1 MDALCFTVEIDVNHF
16 PHIDYFI
23 NELEHSDIL
32 YISNS
37 INLPKDNRGT
47 FLFQFDD
54 NEICRLSS
62 MLTELV
68 KLDFLKSYA
77 QKLIQTNYIGI
88 SPFEEKELVLNV
100 LNDFDTKDISAQIYK
115 FILENMHIH
124 LSGFVLFR
132 LKEYIS
138 DFEDEI
144 DFAVDE
150 FMRKKRYEDFVEFL
164 RFFVDIQ
171 NCETD
176 KVNVVLS
183 RFGDYE
189 MLDKNGVKISKEL
202 LDSTYCEISLLED
215 SGYLMLNDIISLAP
229 REVVIHLNGCKND
242 EFVKIVREI
251 YSDRVT
257 VCYGCGMCSK
267 YLIKR

>member
-1 MDALCFTVEIDVNHF
+1 MDALCFTVEIDINHF
-16 PHIDYFI
+16 PHIDSFI
-23 NELEHSDIL
+23 NELEHNDIL

-37 INLPKDNRGT
+37 INCQKDNHRT

-68 KLDFLKSYA
+68 KFDFLKDYA
-77 QKLIQTNYIGI
+77 KKLIQTNYVGI
-88 SPFEEKELVLNV
+88 SPAEEKELIANILNEF
-100 LNDFDTKDISAQIYK
+100 NTKEISAQIYK
-115 FILENMHIH
+115 FISENMHIH

-132 LKEYIS
+132 LKKYIS
-138 DFEDEI
+138 DFEDEV

-150 FMRKKRYEDFVEFL
+150 FMLKKRYEDFVEFL
-164 RFFVDIQ
+164 RFFVDMQTHEI
-171 NCETD
+171 D

-189 MLDKNGVKISKEL
+189 MLDKNGKKISKEL

-229 REVVIHLNGCKND
+229 KNVVIHLNGCKND
-242 EFVKIVREI
+242 EFVKLVREI
-251 YSDRVT
+251 YGGRVA
-257 VCYGCGMCSK
+257 VCYGCNLCRG
-267 YLIKR
+267 YLIN